1 MTDPS
6 AFDPARLIGRLES
19 FPATLGAIVAG
30 TRGDEWTWKPDPA
43 GWAISEVLGHLLREE
58 REDFRVRL
66 RHTLEGID
74 GRWPPIDPEGD
85 VAKHA
90 DIDADPAA
98 MLSAFRDERADSVAW
113 LRGLDAPDWDA
124 SYTHAEF
131 GVFRAGDLLA
141 SWADH
146 DALHARQ
153 LIKRVH
159 QQIQT
164 EAGPYSCRYAGEWT
178 A

>member
-1 MTDPS
+1 MTDS
-6 AFDPARLIGRLES
+6 STFDPARLIGRLDS
-19 FPATLGAIVAG
+19 FPAALGAIVAG
-30 TRGDEWTWKPDPA
+30 TRGGEWTWKPDPA

-66 RHTLEGID
+66 EYTLEKPGVA
-74 GRWPPIDPEGD
+74 WPPIDPEGD
-85 VAKHA
+85 VAGHA

-98 MLSAFRDERADSVAW
+98 VLSAFRDERADSIAW
-113 LRGLDAPDWDA
+113 LRGLNAPDWDA
-124 SYTHAEF
+124 SYTHEKF

-164 EAGPYSCRYAGEWT
+164 EAGPYSCQYAGEWT